1 VSEAR
6 VNFECDNKT
15 FFSLTLTTIIQ
26 IGRSKA
32 ESSGR
37 MSKDA
42 PEAKLFNTDAAQQGR
57 RTW

>member
-1 VSEAR
+1 
-6 VNFECDNKT
+6 
-15 FFSLTLTTIIQ
+15 
-26 IGRSKA
+26 
-32 ESSGR
+32 